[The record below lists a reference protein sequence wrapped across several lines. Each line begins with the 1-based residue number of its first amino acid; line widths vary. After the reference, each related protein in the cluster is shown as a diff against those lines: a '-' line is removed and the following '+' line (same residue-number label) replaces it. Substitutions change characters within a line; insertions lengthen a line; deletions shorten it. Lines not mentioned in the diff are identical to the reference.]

1 MNIYI
6 YGSDRF
12 KATIKSLL
20 IQANFGLEIEAVQS
34 LFRIKTLLETE
45 PNNIYIID
53 EHKVYVPNKFLKK
66 INFFTPKDNIEKDFL
81 DKYGSGDV
89 CFHMPQGILEYIRL
103 RIELEKRKARIE
115 EQKVSIELP
124 VEEGIDTKI
133 FKNVFDE
140 DDYDPLLEDLIPLQE
155 EEQKIP
161 PRDLTSLRS
170 IDEIL
175 EDEIDDRMFE
185 LKNTPTNRG

>member
-12 KATIKSLL
+12 KASMKSLL
-20 IQANFGLEIEAVQS
+20 TQANFGLEIEVIQS

-53 EHKVYVPNKFLKK
+53 EQKIYAPNKFLKK
-66 INFFTPKDNIEKDFL
+66 INFFTPKESIEKDFL
-81 DKYGSGDV
+81 DKYSVGDV
-89 CFHMPQGILEYIRL
+89 CFHLPQGILEYIRL
-103 RIELEKRKARIE
+103 RIELEKRKTRIE
-115 EQKVSIELP
+115 EQKVSTELSL
-124 VEEGIDTKI
+124 EAGIDTKI

-140 DDYDPLLEDLIPLQE
+140 DDYDPLLEDPILLQE
-155 EEQKIP
+155 EVIMP
-161 PRDLTSLRS
+161 PRDLTALRT

-175 EDEIDDRMFE
+175 EDEIDDAMFE
-185 LKNTPTNRG
+185 SRNTPTK